1 MPAALPFTLELL
13 ALTSVVCGAHA
24 VHGRLGRAPLFVL
37 LGALI
42 VILFV
47 AGTGP
52 AQLSTALWSTP
63 ALKLNTLLFLP
74 PLLAG
79 FVAVYA
85 LDGTIAARRLVVAL
99 GLLYVLEGALRQV
112 FAWHAAHP
120 APGFAE
126 ATQHAF
132 LAISLHSRVASFVA
146 VVVDVVTIVAVFQLW
161 QNRARGWPLV
171 IGLALG
177 FILAMVSDAFVFD
190 LVRHGSVSSIPLRE
204 KIEAGVVAAV
214 PLSGYLGVQLARQG
228 AGRDR
233 GVLELVDLRA
243 RVTELE
249 ACVSQIRDSF
259 SRYVSPQV
267 VDRLLKDPS
276 QLELGGELRE
286 VTVLFADV
294 RGYSTLSEKLDPR
307 EVMRLLNAYFAEVGA
322 AVLEHDG
329 MISEFEGDGIL
340 AVFGAPVAL
349 PDHAL
354 RAVRCGEEMLRR
366 VEALN
371 VRWRNDGT
379 ARHFDAVGL
388 VGLGTRVGIHSGTV
402 VAGNI
407 GTGARIKY
415 AVVGDAV
422 NTAARIEALVKTL
435 GERMLFS
442 SDTLAL
448 LGDSV
453 AARPCGSHAVKGRS
467 QPVTVFTTTASAAPT
482 TIGSPMATSTIAAM
496 TAAPETNAGSQDAGV
511 RDA

>member
-1 MPAALPFTLELL
+1 
-13 ALTSVVCGAHA
+13 
-24 VHGRLGRAPLFVL
+24 
-37 LGALI
+37 
-42 VILFV
+42 
-47 AGTGP
+47 
-52 AQLSTALWSTP
+52 
-63 ALKLNTLLFLP
+63 
-74 PLLAG
+74 
-79 FVAVYA
+79 
-85 LDGTIAARRLVVAL
+85 
-99 GLLYVLEGALRQV
+99 
-112 FAWHAAHP
+112 
-120 APGFAE
+120 
-126 ATQHAF
+126 
-132 LAISLHSRVASFVA
+132 
-146 VVVDVVTIVAVFQLW
+146 
-161 QNRARGWPLV
+161 
-171 IGLALG
+171 
-177 FILAMVSDAFVFD
+177 VSDAFVFD

-204 KIEAGVVAAV
+204 KIEAGVIAAV
-214 PLSGYLGVQLARQG
+214 PLSAYLGVQLARHG
-228 AGRDR
+228 VGRDR

-243 RVTELE
+243 RVRDLE
-249 ACVSQIRDSF
+249 ARVSQIRDSF

-307 EVMRLLNAYFAEVGA
+307 EVVRLLNAYFAEVGA

-388 VGLGTRVGIHSGTV
+388 AGLGTRVGIHSGTV

-435 GERMLFS
+435 GERLLFS

-448 LGDSV
+448 LGDTV
-453 AARPCGSHAVKGRS
+453 AARPCGSHAVKGRA
-467 QPVTVFTTTASAAPT
+467 QPVTVFTTTSPPT
-482 TIGSPMATSTIAAM
+482 TTTSTTSTTA
-496 TAAPETNAGSQDAGV
+496 TAATTATATTATTAHAAEPLDIV
-511 RDA
+511 PR